1 MPTNGLSGP
10 IDLGVVDLDAPVGHQ
25 VESMDRACR
34 ELGFFRLPIDVVSP
48 VVRDDAWTAAVR
60 FFALDDSAKR
70 TVAFPEP
77 GYPYGYSPFRAET
90 LARSLDDGEA
100 QPDLKESLSVGPDCG
115 GARTPRPGEEWICS
129 PSLWPA
135 AVPELRAAW
144 TAYYRA
150 LSGVAER
157 LLRVMALALGLPE
170 SHLEPFVDRPITS
183 MRAIRY
189 PAGPAS
195 ADALRAGAHS
205 DYGTFTI
212 LRTDDV
218 PGLEVQD
225 RSGAWRPVAP
235 DPDFFVVNL
244 GDTIAQWTNDRWRS
258 TVHRVVP
265 GPAERHSF
273 AFFHMANWDARIECL
288 PTCLEP
294 GAAPNHEPV
303 EAGPWLMRK
312 FQSTV

>member
-1 MPTNGLSGP
+1 MATSWNIGSL
-10 IDLGVVDLDAPVGHQ
+10 DLGVVDLDGVLDQQ
-25 VESMDRACR
+25 VESMGRACR
-34 ELGFFRLPIDVVSP
+34 ELGFFRLPIDVVAP
-48 VVRDDAWTAAVR
+48 AVRDDAWSAAVR
-60 FFALDDSAKR
+60 FFALDIDTKR
-70 TVAFPEP
+70 VISFPEP

-90 LARSLDDGEA
+90 LSRSQADGEA
-100 QPDLKESLSVGPDCG
+100 QPDLKESLSAGPDCG
-115 GARTPRPGEEWICS
+115 GSRTPRPGEEWICS
-129 PSLWPA
+129 PSLWPDE
-135 AVPELRAAW
+135 VPELQGAW
-144 TAYYRA
+144 TAYYRV
-150 LSGVAER
+150 LSEVADR
-157 LLRVMALALGLPE
+157 LLGVMALALDLPGTYF
-170 SHLEPFVDRPITS
+170 EPFVSRPITS

-189 PAGPAS
+189 PAVAEPG
-195 ADALRAGAHS
+195 DALRAGAHS

-212 LRTDDV
+212 LRTDDMA
-218 PGLEVQD
+218 GLEVQD
-225 RSGAWRPVAP
+225 RSGGWHAIAP

-294 GAAPNHEPV
+294 GSIPNHEPV